1 MYDFEEI
8 RKTDGEIADAIRAE
22 MDRQNSHIE
31 LIASENWASQAVM
44 AAMGSPLTQFILF
57 HAQK

>member
-8 RKTDGEIADAIRAE
+8 RKADGEIADAIRAE

-31 LIASENWASQAVM
+31 LIWSEKWVSQAVV
-44 AAMGSPLTQFILF
+44 AALGSSLSKQN
-57 HAQK
+57 AEGER